1 MKNSLHKVKVLF
13 DKIMIFKHLWI
24 FTFWCSKITMA
35 EHLNVVI
42 KNLETLS
49 CLKTNTLKIFKKDPT
64 NHNFKVYR
72 KEYGIDTL
80 KLNKIHQFGQVEL
93 VPNASLIDISY
104 INFTKYTLAK
114 QVLVLESTSEL
125 MNR

>member
-1 MKNSLHKVKVLF
+1 MT
-13 DKIMIFKHLWI
+13 FKYFWI
-24 FTFWCSKITMA
+24 FILSKVIMA
-35 EHLNVVI
+35 EDLNVVI
-42 KNLETLS
+42 KNLEILS
-49 CLKTNTLKIFKKDPT
+49 SLKTNTLKIVKKDPT
-64 NHNFKVYR
+64 YPNFKIYL
-72 KEYGIDTL
+72 KEYGIGTL